1 MPKLTLVG
9 RDAEKKNSMIS
20 LELVL
25 LLVLATLAGAGLW
38 VAGSGVMERTER
50 GETGYERGLDELKGS
65 F

>member
-9 RDAEKKNSMIS
+9 RDAENKNSMIS

-38 VAGSGVMERTER
+38 VAGAGVMERTER
-50 GETGYERGLDELKGS
+50 GETGYEHGLDELKGS

>member
-9 RDAEKKNSMIS
+9 RDAEKKNRMIS

-25 LLVLATLAGAGLW
+25 LLVLATLAGAGVW

-50 GETGYERGLDELKGS
+50 GETGYARGLDELKGS